1 MRESNRSHKLSALI
15 LGASLCL
22 GAVSFTGS
30 AFAQGA
36 NLESATAEQKSTAQ
50 KAFIAGAKAAE
61 KGDHEA
67 ALASFRESYG
77 AVASPN
83 SHLMVARELVALNRL
98 EEAYV
103 EFDNTIP
110 EAEAAAK
117 VDAKYEQA
125 ATAAQKERDDLAAKL
140 ALLTLNVSGT
150 APGDVVK
157 VRGKEIPQSDW
168 SKPLPVMPGMVRV
181 ELVQASGKETVKEI
195 NAEAGSA
202 PTIDL
207 APEVAAPPPPPKDEG
222 TKVST
227 DSSKWDMRTW
237 SYVAGGVGA
246 AGIVTFG
253 VFGLLNNSKH
263 SKLEDECKN
272 GVCPSSLES
281 DKNTGQTYQT
291 VANVGL
297 VVGIVGLGTG
307 TALYLLSDKKKEK
320 SALSTVPRVDIGP
333 RSVSVSGTF

>member
-1 MRESNRSHKLSALI
+1 M
-15 LGASLCL
+15 
-22 GAVSFTGS
+22 
-30 AFAQGA
+30 
-36 NLESATAEQKSTAQ
+36 
-50 KAFIAGAKAAE
+50 
-61 KGDHEA
+61 
-67 ALASFRESYG
+67 
-77 AVASPN
+77 
-83 SHLMVARELVALNRL
+83 
-98 EEAYV
+98 
-103 EFDNTIP
+103 
-110 EAEAAAK
+110 
-117 VDAKYEQA
+117 
-125 ATAAQKERDDLAAKL
+125 
-140 ALLTLNVSGT
+140 
-150 APGDVVK
+150 
-157 VRGKEIPQSDW
+157 
-168 SKPLPVMPGMVRV
+168 
-181 ELVQASGKETVKEI
+181 
-195 NAEAGSA
+195 
-202 PTIDL
+202 
-207 APEVAAPPPPPKDEG
+207 
-222 TKVST
+222 ST